1 MRSKRKEALQKRA
14 VLSKSA
20 GALDSGIE
28 THASR
33 PAKLILSVLVVR
45 EGKDRYPKVSYC
57 AHSSRDKEA
66 YMTMKG
72 YWLK

>member
-1 MRSKRKEALQKRA
+1 MTSKR

-33 PAKLILSVLVVR
+33 PAKLILSVLVLR

>member
-1 MRSKRKEALQKRA
+1 MTSKR

-33 PAKLILSVLVVR
+33 PAKLILSVLALR